1 MSVTMTGSASAVR
14 ADAVVSLPRAGRTA
28 FGVVRILLGVV
39 YLWPF
44 VDKLFGLGLQTPSER
59 AWLSGGSP
67 TNGYLSNL
75 EGPMAGVFG
84 AMAGNPVADW
94 LFMLG
99 ILGTG
104 VAFLAGAGLWP
115 AAVAGTVLMGSI
127 WLTNLPL
134 ATHPFLD
141 QHLFYVVLG
150 WALALAGAGRWLGV
164 GTWWASTGAVRRMSW
179 LR

>member
-1 MSVTMTGSASAVR
+1 MSVTLTGSSPAV
-14 ADAVVSLPRAGRTA
+14 ATDPTAALPRAGRCA
-28 FGVVRILLGVV
+28 LGVVRILLGVV

-59 AWLSGGSP
+59 AWLAGGSP

-75 EGPMAGVFG
+75 EGPLAGVFG

-104 VAFLAGAGLWP
+104 VAFLTGAGLWP
-115 AAVAGTVLMGSI
+115 AAAAGTVLMGSI
-127 WLTNLPL
+127 WLTSLPL
-134 ATHPFLD
+134 DTHPFLD
-141 QHLFYVVLG
+141 QHLFFVVLG
-150 WALALAGAGRWLGV
+150 WALALIGAGRCLGV
-164 GTWWASTGAVRRMSW
+164 GSWWAGTGAVRRMPW